1 MTDPLAPSPNAR
13 EVEYW
18 NSAPTRSWAERH
30 EQIDR
35 LLADLTK
42 VAMDSAAPRPG
53 ERVLDIGCG
62 SGTTVLAL
70 AERVGPSGYVLG
82 ADVAKLSVERARE
95 RIRAAD
101 IHHAEVVLS
110 DVSTDAF
117 AAGSFDLAFSRFG
130 VMFFSDPTATFINI
144 RRALKPTGR
153 LTLAVFRTPQE
164 NPWGTAAVAAVRH
177 LLPPLVSPGPEDP
190 GQFSWADPARVH
202 RIIGG
207 AGFRDISLTPYDPAM
222 RLAGP
227 GGAEEAADFAFRVGP
242 VSRATANATAQ
253 QRNEIRAHLV
263 AFFESQE
270 GRDGIVMPGAIWV
283 VRATA

>member
-110 DVSTDAF
+110 DVSTYAF

-130 VMFFSDPTATFINI
+130 VMRRGLDGRGAWLALRRHAVAPRRQVRAQDQLALETA
-144 RRALKPTGR
+144 R
-153 LTLAVFRTPQE
+153 LE
-164 NPWGTAAVAAVRH
+164 AAVCLGDLIEGDPLGDVR
-177 LLPPLVSPGPEDP
+177 LD
-190 GQFSWADPARVH
+190 
-202 RIIGG
+202 G
-207 AGFRDISLTPYDPAM
+207 ASCQQ
-222 RLAGP
+222 
-227 GGAEEAADFAFRVGP
+227 AEEPLQVLPEPSGMSRPHHVDRVDAGALAARQPA
-242 VSRATANATAQ
+242 
-253 QRNEIRAHLV
+253 
-263 AFFESQE
+263 
-270 GRDGIVMPGAIWV
+270 
-283 VRATA
+283 